1 MIIINDN
8 GLMPDKPEK
17 VVEILSIKD
26 ELSMVDLRKELGMT
40 NLNSFIALIN
50 KMEGR
55 NLITSRTEGRERL
68 VRLHSPIPSIDYFI
82 KNYPNRLKYLKKS
95 LEKESKKLLE
105 NLPVVSRKQPMKKV
119 KVKEGVLELDK
130 KRNVWRDMGK
140 RIDGHAY
147 TWRTRPTA
155 EKQLVKVLDLL
166 YKLYQESSTLNFAK
180 PIIDNPKLIETYQ
193 KRSEKLITEITDNIS
208 KTILKKDPTSLAY
221 VNIRMRNV
229 LYGLAFKN
237 TLKKEMEN

>member
-40 NLNSFIALIN
+40 NLNSFQDLIN
-50 KMEGR
+50 KMEER
-55 NLITSRTEGRERL
+55 EIVTTRIDGRERL
-68 VRLHSPIPSIDYFI
+68 VHLHSPILSTDYFI
-82 KNYPNRLKYLKKS
+82 KNYPNRLKYFKKA
-95 LEKESKKLLE
+95 LEKESKKLLK
-105 NLPVVSRKQPMKKV
+105 NLPIVSSKQPMKKV
-119 KVKEGVLELDK
+119 KIKEGVLEFDK

-140 RIDGHAY
+140 RRDGYAM
-147 TWRTRPTA
+147 TWKIRPTA
-155 EKQLVKVLDLL
+155 EKQLVKILDLL
-166 YKLYQESSTLNFAK
+166 YKFYQESSTLNFAK
-180 PIIDNPKLIETYQ
+180 PIIDNPKLIQTYQ
-193 KRSEKLITEITDNIS
+193 ERSEKIITKITDNIT
-208 KTILKKDPTSLAY
+208 KTLWKKDPTSVAY
-221 VNIRMRNV
+221 TNIRMRNV